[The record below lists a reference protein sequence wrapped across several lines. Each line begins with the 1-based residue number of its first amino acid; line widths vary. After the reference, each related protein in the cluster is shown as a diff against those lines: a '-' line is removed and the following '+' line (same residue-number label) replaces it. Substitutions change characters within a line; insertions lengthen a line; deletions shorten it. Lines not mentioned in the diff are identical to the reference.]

1 MREGAREALL
11 VILLAAVVSAFVVAV
26 FFGMAGRIPTVGLES
41 IAIAILFMVIIAVLI
56 TLPLYFVLR
65 RYAAERAVRV
75 AMMTLTEDEQTVLR
89 PIMEA
94 GGELRQDHLRRRL
107 DFSKSKLSALV
118 NNLERK
124 KVITKKRFHKTNILK
139 LTKEFGGR

>member
-1 MREGAREALL
+1 M
-11 VILLAAVVSAFVVAV
+11 VIVAV
-26 FFGMAGRIPTVGLES
+26 S
-41 IAIAILFMVIIAVLI
+41 I
-56 TLPLYFVLR
+56 TLPLYLVFR
-65 RYAAERAVRV
+65 RYASERAVRV
-75 AMMTLTEDEQTVLR
+75 AMMTLTEDEQVVLR

-124 KVITKKRFHKTNILK
+124 KVITKKRYHKTNVLK

>member
-1 MREGAREALL
+1 MRETAREVLL
-11 VILLAAVVSAFVVAV
+11 VVLLASAVSVLIGGVLFGVV
-26 FFGMAGRIPTVGLES
+26 GRAPTVGLGS
-41 IAIAILFMVIIAVLI
+41 VAVAVLLMAIVAVSI
-56 TLPLYFVLR
+56 TLPLYLVFK
-65 RYAAERAVRV
+65 RYTAERVVKV
-75 AMMTLTEDEQTVLR
+75 AMMTLTEDEQAVLR

-94 GGELRQDHLRRRL
+94 GGEIRQDHLRRQL

-124 KVITKKRFHKTNILK
+124 KAITKTRYHKTNILK

>member
-1 MREGAREALL
+1 MREGAREVLL
-11 VILLAAVVSAFVVAV
+11 IVLLATVVSALIGALL
-26 FFGMAGRIPTVGLES
+26 FGIVGRAPTVGS
-41 IAIAILFMVIIAVLI
+41 GSVVAAILLMVIVAVSI
-56 TLPLYFVLR
+56 TLPLYLVFR
-65 RYAAERAVRV
+65 RYASERAVRV
-75 AMMTLTEDEQTVLR
+75 AMMTLTEDEQVVLR

-124 KVITKKRFHKTNILK
+124 KVITKKRYHKTNVLK